1 MEAPAFVKAGQV
13 AIFVIMI
20 IITTNIVNIII
31 QVRSNV
37 IIINI
42 SDIISLILNPH
53 ISDDQDLEMSC
64 AFELEGE
71 NLYSIK
77 WFQVIRNI
85 VGDCPTQL
93 TVDNWICSMTNTS
106 EIYER
111 TQQGNLLRIY

>member
-1 MEAPAFVKAGQV
+1 
-13 AIFVIMI
+13 
-20 IITTNIVNIII
+20 
-31 QVRSNV
+31 
-37 IIINI
+37 
-42 SDIISLILNPH
+42 
-53 ISDDQDLEMSC
+53 MSC

-85 VGDCPTQL
+85 EGDCPTQL

-111 TQQGNLLRIY
+111 TQQNILTIMMRTIVMIVMLILVKLIRKK

>member
-53 ISDDQDLEMSC
+53 ISDDDQDLEMSC

-85 VGDCPTQL
+85 IADFQV

-106 EIYER
+106 EKYER

>member
-1 MEAPAFVKAGQV
+1 
-13 AIFVIMI
+13 
-20 IITTNIVNIII
+20 
-31 QVRSNV
+31 
-37 IIINI
+37 
-42 SDIISLILNPH
+42 
-53 ISDDQDLEMSC
+53 MSC

-85 VGDCPTQL
+85 VVECPTQL

-111 TQQGNLLRIY
+111 TQQNILTIMMRTIVMIVMSIIVKLIRKK

>member
-1 MEAPAFVKAGQV
+1 
-13 AIFVIMI
+13 
-20 IITTNIVNIII
+20 
-31 QVRSNV
+31 
-37 IIINI
+37 
-42 SDIISLILNPH
+42 
-53 ISDDQDLEMSC
+53 MSC

-106 EIYER
+106 EKYER
-111 TQQGNLLRIY
+111 TQQGNLLGLTQTHLFMFVYQVFF